1 MSEEDDIA
9 MFVDSSPKSLPFR
22 PLTFGF
28 RAIALSLKE
37 SQAGRNNVWTE
48 ARNNKDR
55 REALDD
61 DQEAQF
67 QEELQRAIEAST
79 AANDPRPSTSRVPPL
94 HNHVSTRGQNE
105 TQHETGSSS
114 AASSFLS
121 ERAQLERARLERQK
135 RLRPVDDDGDDD
147 SGGGAGSSGYAG
159 APSRKRQHKT
169 TSFQSSSRE
178 ESLHSSSAA
187 STSTAAATSTSS
199 ARGKAT
205 AEEALFWDGEIRQ
218 TANKHVE
225 RGKNGEDG
233 NPVWRLSEIIGDVCL
248 PSRSHFLSL
257 SRLPDVS
264 DPSPIRRDVHTIE
277 I

>member
-1 MSEEDDIA
+1 MTSQCSLI
-9 MFVDSSPKSLPFR
+9 SHSSLPFR
-22 PLTFGF
+22 PLTFRS

-37 SQAGRNNVWTE
+37 SQAERNDVRSE
-48 ARNNKDR
+48 ARNNNDQ
-55 REALDD
+55 REALED
-61 DQEAQF
+61 DQEARF
-67 QEELQRAIEAST
+67 QEELRRAIEAS
-79 AANDPRPSTSRVPPL
+79 ANESHPSTSRVPPL
-94 HNHVSTRGQNE
+94 HTQTSARGQNE
-105 TQHETGSSS
+105 TQPGAGSSS
-114 AASSFLS
+114 AASPFLS
-121 ERAQLERARLERQK
+121 ERAELERARLERQK
-135 RLRPVDDDGDDD
+135 RLRSVDDDGDDD
-147 SGGGAGSSGYAG
+147 SRGGAGSSGYAG
-159 APSRKRQHKT
+159 APSRKRQHTT
-169 TSFQSSSRE
+169 TSSQSSSRE
-178 ESLHSSSAA
+178 ESLRSSSAA

-199 ARGKAT
+199 ARGKAK
-205 AEEALFWDGEIRQ
+205 AEEGLFWDGEIRQ